1 LVINSS
7 DFSPTL
13 RLASPRGA
21 PPGSA
26 PAPAEINDQLIG
38 GEHPMIYW
46 KTYKKLWK
54 ITIFNGKTYKKLL
67 NMDIPSGK
75 HTKSYGKWP

>member
-1 LVINSS
+1 MYVHHEGKSPFLVINSS

-38 GEHPMIYW
+38 GEHPMIYLENIQ
-46 KTYKKLWK
+46 KAMENHH
-54 ITIFNGKTYKKLL
+54 F
-67 NMDIPSGK
+67 
-75 HTKSYGKWP
+75 